1 MLQQALGLRT
11 VRVGCWNITPLE
23 QLWLRFLKHG
33 QSCDTMGAMINFKA
47 VLGEQGVVSTHV
59 GAEVYYG
66 LDLVGKVSE
75 VTENL
80 GLIVSTLSVDADQ
93 IPDQAYVDFVFTE
106 GTVLIDAGAYGGQ
119 GHDTRLYTFEE
130 AELLANRAVV
140 DIHNALDVLFA
151 FVESVV
157 TTSERYAAAEISAE
171 EALALVDMGLS
182 MVGAGVEGRK
192 GGL

>member
-1 MLQQALGLRT
+1 MLLA
-11 VRVGCWNITPLE
+11 

-33 QSCDTMGAMINFKA
+33 QRCDTMGAMINFKA

-59 GAEVYYG
+59 GAGVYYG
-66 LDLVGKVSE
+66 LNLVGEVSE

-80 GLIVSTLSVDADQ
+80 GLIVSTLSVDGDQ
-93 IPDQAYVDFVFTE
+93 IPEQAHVSFVSTK
-106 GTVLIDAGAYGGQ
+106 GTVLLDAGTYDGQ
-119 GHDTRLYTFEE
+119 EYDTRLYTLEE
-130 AELLANRAVV
+130 VDLLTNRAVV

-151 FVESVV
+151 FVKSVV
-157 TTSERYAAAEISAE
+157 TTSEQYAAGEISAE

-182 MVGAGVEGRK
+182 MVGAAVAAAAE